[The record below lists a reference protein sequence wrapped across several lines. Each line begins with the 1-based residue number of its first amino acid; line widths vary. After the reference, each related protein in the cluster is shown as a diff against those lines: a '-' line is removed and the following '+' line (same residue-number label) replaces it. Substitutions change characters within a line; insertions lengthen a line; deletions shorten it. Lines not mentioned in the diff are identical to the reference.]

1 MDAQLTVTGNV
12 GSDIELFGGGSQEWT
27 YASFRLAST
36 RRQLRNGAWQD
47 SPTVWISVTCK
58 NRALAENVKAS
69 VTKGDPVIVTGRLA
83 SSSFTKDQQTVERL
97 VIEATSVGHDLSR
110 GTSRFARV
118 ERPAPEASV
127 AIEGPGA
134 TEASSV
140 AGESS
145 AAGGSGVDASSSSPQ
160 EQPAEAAA

>member
-58 NRALAENVKAS
+58 NRSLAENVKAS
-69 VTKGDPVIVTGRLA
+69 LAKGDPVIVTGRLA
-83 SSSFTKDQQTVERL
+83 SSSYTKDGQTVERL
-97 VIEATSVGHDLSR
+97 VIEATSVGHDLAR
-110 GTSRFARV
+110 GTTSFARV
-118 ERPAPEASV
+118 ERPAAPETAP
-127 AIEGPGA
+127 A
-134 TEASSV
+134 
-140 AGESS
+140 AGE
-145 AAGGSGVDASSSSPQ
+145 APDD
-160 EQPAEAAA
+160 EPAEAAA